1 MCNIIKR
8 QSPKSEGLTYL
19 EENNFLYWSSSIR
32 PSTVFWCSVQNI
44 FTDVPEY
51 FYRCTENKKICT
63 KQKTYVQNRRSRYTW
78 YKYRRSRHTGEA
90 GKGTRRLTQRRSRL
104 MHRRSRHSEGTT
116 YSSTTRFISHS
127 YLSCRL
133 RVAPRSLRYGLR
145 VLREAIHSQHS
156 ASGHTYSVLRRW
168 PSYLVS

>member
-1 MCNIIKR
+1 M
-8 QSPKSEGLTYL
+8 
-19 EENNFLYWSSSIR
+19 FLFLH

-63 KQKTYVQNRRSRYTW
+63 KQKKYVQNRRSRYTW

-116 YSSTTRFISHS
+116 YSSTTRFIANLWNCFTVKYTYELLHVVDCTCIVYWRSS
-127 YLSCRL
+127 SCGIADNL
-133 RVAPRSLRYGLR
+133 QPLVT
-145 VLREAIHSQHS
+145 VLWVGMWWS
-156 ASGHTYSVLRRW
+156 
-168 PSYLVS
+168 